1 MLKKTLFAALFVS
14 IVLSLPA
21 LAIEAPEG
29 VTIPFEGINQSYT
42 ATQFNDVLVAYGL
55 MLSPEAAK
63 HVPSS
68 FAIVDGDAVNF
79 KDKSMAY
86 VAGDYHT
93 ILTAYGLSLSAE
105 NVSSKLGSIK
115 AYAHVKDGKV
125 VFSTKPIAY
134 TPSEW
139 KTILGAYSVAPKMAV
154 GDGDIDGDGVVDS
167 KDACPGTPREV
178 KVDERGCWSYPSK
191 LLFDFNKAEIRP
203 EYLSRLDEAKKVFDA
218 HPYMTVVIVGHTDD
232 VGADDYNMELSKKR
246 AWSVNDYLINQ
257 VGIDSGRLKMIGR
270 GESEPAYPNDSDENR
285 QKNRRVEFIP
295 KM

>member
-1 MLKKTLFAALFVS
+1 MLKQFFAALFVS

-29 VTIPFEGINQSYT
+29 VTIPFEGINQAYT

-105 NVSSKLGSIK
+105 NVSSKLGSIT

-139 KTILGAYSVAPKMAV
+139 KTILSAYSAAPKMVA

-191 LLFDFNKAEIRP
+191 LLFDFDKAEIRP

-218 HPYMTVVIVGHTDD
+218 HPYMTVMIVGHTDD

-285 QKNRRVEFIP
+285 QKNRRVEFVP

>member
-1 MLKKTLFAALFVS
+1 MLKQFFAALFVS
-14 IVLSLPA
+14 IVLSLPV

-29 VTIPFEGINQSYT
+29 VTIPFDGINQAYT

-68 FAIVDGDAVNF
+68 FAIVDGDAVKF

-105 NVSSKLGSIK
+105 NVSSKLGSIT

-139 KTILGAYSVAPKMAV
+139 KTILSAYSVAPKMVA

-191 LLFDFNKAEIRP
+191 LLFDFDKAEIKP

-285 QKNRRVEFIP
+285 SKNRRVEFIP

>member
-1 MLKKTLFAALFVS
+1 MLKKLLATLFITFIMSSPVM
-14 IVLSLPA
+14 
-21 LAIEAPEG
+21 AIEPPEG
-29 VTIPFEGINQSYT
+29 ATIPFEGINQAYT

-63 HVPSS
+63 HVASS
-68 FAIVDGDAVNF
+68 YAIVDGDAVKF

-93 ILTAYGLSLSAE
+93 ILTAYGLTLSAE
-105 NVSSKLGSIK
+105 NVSAKLGSIK

-134 TPSEW
+134 NPSEW
-139 KTILGAYSVAPKMAV
+139 KTILGAYSVAPKMVA

-178 KVDERGCWSYPSK
+178 TVDERGCWSYPAK
-191 LLFDFNKAEIRP
+191 VLFDFDKAEIKP

-218 HPYMTVVIVGHTDD
+218 HSYMKVTIVGYTDD
-232 VGADDYNMELSKKR
+232 TGTTEYNMDLSKKR
-246 AWSVNDYLINQ
+246 AWSVSDYLINQ
-257 VGIDSGRLKMIGR
+257 VGIDASRVKIEGR
-270 GESEPAYPNDSDENR
+270 GESNPAYPNDSDENR
-285 QKNRRVEFIP
+285 QKNRRVEFVP
-295 KM
+295 EM